1 MARRHCTRQQKR
13 SWRDGKYLEMGSS
26 DEMSDD
32 DQLQWPEEFDNLDDP
47 DEPIMEGSDDEFSD
61 LGEVE
66 EDEHGD
72 TPFPT
77 ASSPCSSEVYTSPSS
92 ITSPSTIPSTTS
104 HPVVTCHNTHMPTNT
119 NNCSSWSP
127 LLNPVTIKPFTSQVG
142 PTIPIS
148 APPLEMFQAS
158 LQTGWKT

>member
-1 MARRHCTRQQKR
+1 MAKRRCTMTAEEVLER
-13 SWRDGKYLEMGSS
+13 WDDLGKDLEMGSS

-32 DQLQWPEEFDNLDDP
+32 DQLQWPEEFDDLDDP

-66 EDEHGD
+66 EDEHD

-92 ITSPSTIPSTTS
+92 ITSPSIISTSPSTTS
-104 HPVVTCHNTHMPTNT
+104 HPVITHHNTRQLTPTT
-119 NNCSSWSP
+119 VPHGLPSSIQSP
-127 LLNPVTIKPFTSQVG
+127 SSHSHLKLVQPF
-142 PTIPIS
+142 P
-148 APPLEMFQAS
+148 S
-158 LQTGWKT
+158 LHPH